1 MCIEQVKEEKIKTL
15 EKRIKELELLNAEYE
30 LSAALINKN
39 VELEE
44 VVSMTLDRV
53 MNLIKAE
60 RGCLMFWDEDEKEL
74 YIKSEKGPDN
84 LPFGLSRLKSGE
96 GIAGWAFET
105 GEIFVV
111 DDVRKEPRFVSSPDD
126 QIEIKSI
133 ISVPLIVEDSKIGV
147 INIGTI
153 NEYHHF
159 TEDEIKTLRLI
170 ASRAALVIEN
180 VNLRQKEKEYIET
193 LKGRNEEIKRQSEK
207 LEEANERLNNSL
219 VKLEG
224 ANKELASLF
233 EISVSLGSS
242 LDMDRMLSNV
252 FEKISEFCGASAV
265 TIALLQENAYLAI
278 RASVGLP
285 EIRAGKYK
293 LMVKDIDPYYYK
305 RVFKEQ
311 KSLFFRNIENDRME
325 EFLRDKVI
333 IRPDTRAL
341 YIFPLVYQDKT
352 SGVMT
357 VSCTKENMLSKKKLK
372 FLEIISN
379 HLAVS
384 LENSRLFNETI
395 SKKDELNAIV
405 HNMGDGVLTF
415 DRDKKIISFNKAAER
430 ITGIKSINATGNPFE
445 TVLKLKVE
453 EGKDENEMTEIS
465 IDKLTSLPTL
475 KWEGFLTTPD
485 GKERFIS
492 TITTSLK
499 GVTGKVEGGIVVI
512 RDFSREKEVEQLKS
526 DFVSYVSH
534 ELRSPLT
541 SIKGYTTMLIHHRNR
556 FDDARNEEFL
566 QIINNEI
573 DRLARLIRNL
583 LDLSKIESGKFDINK
598 VKISIP
604 VLAER
609 VINTHKI
616 TSSEHTLENTFPS
629 DFPQVYADSDQVE
642 QALNNLVSNGI
653 KYSPHGGKINIGG
666 EFNGEKVVI
675 YVEDEGPGIA
685 PEKADKIFEKFY
697 RITGPSGTKIV
708 GTGLGLFITRSII
721 NAHGG
726 HIWVEKRQ
734 NCQGSKF
741 CFSLP
746 YNVQE

>member
-1 MCIEQVKEEKIKTL
+1 MEQFKEDKIKTL
-15 EKRIKELELLNAEYE
+15 EKRIRELELLNAEYE

-111 DDVRKEPRFVSSPDD
+111 DDVRKEPRFVRSPDD
-126 QIEIKSI
+126 QVEIKSI
-133 ISVPLIVEDSKIGV
+133 ISVPLIVEDTKIGV

-224 ANKELASLF
+224 ANKELGSLF

-265 TIALLQENAYLAI
+265 TIALLQDDESITI
-278 RASVGLP
+278 RASMGLQ
-285 EIRAGKYK
+285 ESRANKYK

-305 RVFKEQ
+305 RVFKDQ
-311 KSLFFRNIENDRME
+311 KSLFFRNIEE
-325 EFLRDKVI
+325 EKYADFLRDTVL
-333 IRPDTRAL
+333 IRPDTSSF

-352 SGVMT
+352 SGVMA
-357 VSCTKENMLSKKKLK
+357 VSCRKANMLSKKKLK

-384 LENSRLFNETI
+384 LENARLFHETT

-415 DRDKKIISFNKAAER
+415 DRDKKVISFNKAAER
-430 ITGIKSINATGNPFE
+430 ITGIKSADAIGNNLKS
-445 TVLKLKVE
+445 VLVLRPE
-453 EGKDENEMTEIS
+453 EGRDGGDMEQ
-465 IDKLTSLPTL
+465 TSVDDYTSELSL
-475 KWEGFLTTPD
+475 KWEGYLTTPD

-492 TITTSLK
+492 AIPTPLK
-499 GVTGKVEGGIVVI
+499 GITGKIEGGILVI

-541 SIKGYTTMLIHHRNR
+541 SIKGYTTMLIHHGSR
-556 FDDARNEEFL
+556 FDDARKEEFL

-616 TSSEHTLENTFPS
+616 TSAEHTLEYTFS
-629 DFPQVYADSDQVE
+629 EDFPQVYADSDQIE

-653 KYSPHGGKINIGG
+653 KYSPHGGKVNIGG
-666 EFNGEKVVI
+666 EFTGEKVII

-697 RITGPSGTKIV
+697 RITGPGGTKIV

-726 HIWVEKRQ
+726 HIWVEKKT
-734 NCQGSKF
+734 NGQGSKF